1 MAKNH
6 KIPKC
11 PPLRFPEF
19 ADEWKQTTLGE
30 VLDYEQPTNYIVRN
44 TEYSNNVSLIPV
56 LTANKSFILG
66 YTYEQ
71 DAYNKGRCIILDD
84 FTLDIKFVNFPFK
97 VKSSAI
103 KILVAKDGT
112 NILFIYNCLLFLRL
126 SEQEKDH
133 KRHYIS
139 EIQPLIV
146 ALPSLSEQ
154 EKIAGFLSLID
165 ERIQSCSETIKERK
179 REKAALLNQLFSQ
192 KLRFPQFSD
201 EWQQTTLGE
210 IAEMNSG
217 GTPSTTNPN
226 YYGGSIPF
234 LSISDISKCGKYIY
248 QTENYITK
256 EGLRNSS
263 ARLFLRDTIMFAMYA
278 SVGKVAITKIPISCS
293 QAILGISST
302 KVYQIFLYYVLIV
315 KARDYSKFSQTGTQ
329 MNLSK
334 SLMERLSISLP
345 SLAEQQKIADFLSLI
360 DERID
365 LEEQLL
371 QEYEQQ
377 KKYLLRNMFV

>member
-1 MAKNH
+1 M
-6 KIPKC
+6 
-11 PPLRFPEF
+11 RFPEF

>member
-1 MAKNH
+1 MATNN
-6 KIPKC
+6 KILNC

-19 ADEWKQTTLGE
+19 ADEWKQTTLGEIAEVNPTTTKSLPLRFQYIDLESVEKGRIVKNNVLTREDAPSRAQRILNNGDVIFQMVRPYQQNNLYLNLKGNIPVVASTGYAQLRGFQSSLFLYYAVHTPNFLGEVLNRCTGSNYPAINSADLSTISLSLPSLAEQKKIAGFLSLIDERIESCSETIKERKREKAALLNQLFGQKLRFPQFSDEWQQTTLGE

-44 TEYSNNVSLIPV
+44 TEYSSNVSLIPV

-71 DAYNKGRCIILDD
+71 DAYNKGKCIILDD

-154 EKIAGFLSLID
+154 
-165 ERIQSCSETIKERK
+165 
-179 REKAALLNQLFSQ
+179 N
-192 KLRFPQFSD
+192 
-201 EWQQTTLGE
+201 
-210 IAEMNSG
+210 
-217 GTPSTTNPN
+217 
-226 YYGGSIPF
+226 
-234 LSISDISKCGKYIY
+234 
-248 QTENYITK
+248 
-256 EGLRNSS
+256 
-263 ARLFLRDTIMFAMYA
+263 
-278 SVGKVAITKIPISCS
+278 
-293 QAILGISST
+293 
-302 KVYQIFLYYVLIV
+302 
-315 KARDYSKFSQTGTQ
+315 
-329 MNLSK
+329 
-334 SLMERLSISLP
+334 
-345 SLAEQQKIADFLSLI
+345 KIADFLSLI
-360 DERID
+360 DERIEV
-365 LEEQLL
+365 EEELL
-371 QEYEQQ
+371 KQYEMQ
-377 KKYLLRNMFV
+377 KKYLLRQMFI